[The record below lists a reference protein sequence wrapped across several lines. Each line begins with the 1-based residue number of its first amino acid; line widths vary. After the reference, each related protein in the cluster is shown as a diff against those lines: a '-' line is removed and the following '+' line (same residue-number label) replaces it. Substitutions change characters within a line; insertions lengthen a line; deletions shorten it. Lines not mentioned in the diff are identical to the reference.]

1 MTPVLA
7 VKRLS
12 DGTFELRNRVIE
24 QGEDE
29 ETLEELIDTREER
42 GRVRVDG
49 QLKTLRVIA
58 AFCSSTYP
66 HYYVRDE
73 DIHPR
78 HEVEYHGQVPTGSQ
92 EG

>member
-1 MTPVLA
+1 VTPVLA
-7 VKRLS
+7 VRQLP

-24 QGEDE
+24 HGEDE
-29 ETLEELIDTREER
+29 ETLEELVDTREER

-49 QLKTLRVIA
+49 QLKTLRIIA
-58 AFCSSTYP
+58 AFCHSDIP
-66 HYYVRDE
+66 LHYVRDE